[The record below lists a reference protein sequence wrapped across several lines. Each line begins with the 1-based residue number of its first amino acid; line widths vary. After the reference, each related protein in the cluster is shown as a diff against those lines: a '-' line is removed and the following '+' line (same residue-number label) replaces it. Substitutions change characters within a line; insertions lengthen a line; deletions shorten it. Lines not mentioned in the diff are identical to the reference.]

1 MTRHPGPIAPA
12 GDAGPAPVAQE
23 TCDLVVVGSGA
34 GGLATAVTAAHLG
47 LKVIVVEKDAK
58 IGGTTAWSGGWMW
71 IPRNPL
77 AVEAGIVEDIEAPRT
92 YLKAEL
98 GNAYDEALA
107 TTLLEQGPRMV
118 DFFRRNTRLAFVDGN
133 AIPDFHDT
141 SPGAG
146 NGGRS
151 LCAAPFDGRELG
163 ARIKDLREP
172 LDLLAPFG
180 MGIASGRDMYHFLE
194 STRSLPS
201 FTHAAKRML
210 AHFADVARHGRG
222 MHLVNGN
229 ALVARLLKSAD
240 DLGVT
245 ILTAC
250 PARTL
255 LVENGRV
262 AGLRAGATGDVRE
275 IRAGRGVVL
284 ASGGFPHDP
293 ARKAALFPHDP
304 TGREH
309 WSAAPETN
317 GGDGI
322 RLGEGAGGRVRDD
335 LSDAG
340 AWAPV
345 SLVPRQDGSVG
356 RFPHLIE
363 RAKPGLI
370 MVRRDG
376 RRFANEA
383 DSYHDVM
390 RALLA
395 ATPPGE
401 EVVAWMICDHPF
413 QRHYGLGRT
422 RPRPFALRPWLDNG
436 YLKRGRTIAEL
447 ARACGID
454 AAALEQTLADYNAAA
469 ARGEDPAFGR
479 GSSAYNRIQG
489 DAANTPN
496 PCVAPIVS
504 GPFYA
509 VKVVAGSLGTF
520 AGLATDANARVLDA
534 AGAPIAGLYAVGND
548 MSSMMG
554 GRYPAGGITLGP
566 AMTFGFVAAH
576 HASGTPLPSDPP
588 DSGHTRPSGASHAL

>member
-1 MTRHPGPIAPA
+1 MNPHPGPIAPSGA
-12 GDAGPAPVAQE
+12 ARQNARR
-23 TCDLVVVGSGA
+23 TCDLVVIGSGA
-34 GGLATAVTAAHLG
+34 GGLATAVTAALLG
-47 LKVIVVEKDAK
+47 LEVVVVEKDAK

-107 TTLLEQGPRMV
+107 TMLLEQGPRMV
-118 DFFRRNTRLAFVDGN
+118 DFFRRNTSLAFVDGN
-133 AIPDFHDT
+133 AVPDFHDT
-141 SPGAG
+141 SPGAAK
-146 NGGRS
+146 GGRS
-151 LCAAPFDGRELG
+151 LCAAPFDGRLLG
-163 ARIKDLREP
+163 ARICDLRAP
-172 LDLLAPFG
+172 LDLISPFG
-180 MGIASGRDMYHFLE
+180 MGIASGRDMLHFLE
-194 STRSLPS
+194 ATRNASS
-201 FTHAAKRML
+201 FTHAAGRIL
-210 AHFADVARHGRG
+210 RHFIDVARHGRG
-222 MHLVNGN
+222 MKLVNGN
-229 ALVARLLKSAD
+229 ALIARLLKSAD

-245 ILTAC
+245 ILTSC
-250 PARTL
+250 PASEV
-255 LVENGRV
+255 LVEEGHV
-262 AGLRAGATGDVRE
+262 AGIIAGSGETVHE
-275 IRAGRGVVL
+275 IHARRGVVL
-284 ASGGFPHDP
+284 ASGGFPHDL
-293 ARKAALFPHDP
+293 ARKAALFPHAP

-309 WSAAPETN
+309 WSAAPQTN
-317 GGDGI
+317 SGDGI
-322 RLGEGAGGRVRDD
+322 RLGEAAGGCLRTD

-345 SLVPRQDGSVG
+345 SLVPQASGTPASY
-356 RFPHLIE
+356 PHLVE

-370 MVRRDG
+370 MVRADG
-376 RRFANEA
+376 QRFTNEA

-395 ATPPGE
+395 ATPPGAPVE
-401 EVVAWMICDHPF
+401 AWMICDHSF

-422 RPRPFALRPWLDNG
+422 RPRPFPLRPWLASG
-436 YLKRGRTIAEL
+436 YLKRGNSFAEL

-454 AAALEQTLADYNAAA
+454 ADGLEQTLADYNRAA

-479 GSSAYNRIQG
+479 GSSLYNRVQG
-489 DAANTPN
+489 DAAHRPN
-496 PCVAPIVS
+496 PCVAPIAR

-520 AGLATDANARVLDA
+520 AGLATDAHARVLD
-534 AGAPIAGLYAVGND
+534 GSGTPIAGLYAVGND

-576 HASGTPLPSDPP
+576 HASGTPLPSDTI
-588 DSGHTRPSGASHAL
+588 DSGQPRPPGESHAL

>member
-1 MTRHPGPIAPA
+1 MNRISGSLATPPDTSA
-12 GDAGPAPVAQE
+12 GVR

-34 GGLATAVTAAHLG
+34 GGLATAVTAAFLG
-47 LKVIVVEKDAK
+47 LDVVVVEKDAHL
-58 IGGTTAWSGGWMW
+58 GGTSAWSGGWMW

-98 GNAYDEALA
+98 GNAYDEALVTA
-107 TTLLEQGPRMV
+107 LLEQGPRMV
-118 DFFRRNTRLAFVDGN
+118 DFFRSNTSLAFVDGN
-133 AIPDFHDT
+133 GVPDFHDT
-141 SPGAG
+141 SPGAA

-151 LCAAPFDGRELG
+151 LCAAPFDGRVLG
-163 ARIKDLREP
+163 ARIADLRTP
-172 LDLLAPFG
+172 LDLISPFG
-180 MGIASGRDMYHFLE
+180 MGIAAGRDMSQFLE
-194 STRSLPS
+194 ATRSLGA

-210 AHFADVARHGRG
+210 RHFADVARHGRG

-245 ILTAC
+245 ILTSC
-250 PARTL
+250 PVREILMEDGRT
-255 LVENGRV
+255 VGI
-262 AGLRAGATGDVRE
+262 RAGADGGVSE
-275 IRAGRGVVL
+275 IRARRGVVL
-284 ASGGFPHDP
+284 AAGGFPHDL
-293 ARKAALFPHDP
+293 ARMAALFPHAP

-309 WSAAPETN
+309 WSAAPQTN
-317 GGDGI
+317 SGDGI
-322 RLGEGAGGRVRDD
+322 RLGEAAGGCLRTD

-345 SLVPRQDGSVG
+345 SLVPQADGTTASY
-356 RFPHLIE
+356 PHLVE

-395 ATPPGE
+395 ATPPGAPVE
-401 EVVAWMICDHPF
+401 AWMICDHPF

-422 RPRPFALRPWLDNG
+422 RPRPFPLRPWLANG
-436 YLKRGRTIAEL
+436 YLKRGSSFAEL

-454 AAALEQTLADYNAAA
+454 AAGLEQTLADYNRAA

-479 GSSAYNRIQG
+479 GSSLYNRVQG
-489 DAANTPN
+489 DAAQAPN
-496 PCVAPIVS
+496 PCVAPIAC

-520 AGLATDANARVLDA
+520 AGLATDAHARVLDA
-534 AGAPIAGLYAVGND
+534 SGAPIAGLYAVGND

-576 HASGTPLPSDPP
+576 HASGTPLPSDTTDCGQQLPP
-588 DSGHTRPSGASHAL
+588 GESHAL